1 MECPEKL
8 FLFFLFK
15 SNFPFFSIF
24 RSTSFFS
31 SFSIHFY
38 ATLQLLVRPLASPQP
53 RLELERPRAQLQTLK
68 LNYKLV
74 MKRAGIQQKLKMSD
88 KV

>member
-15 SNFPFFSIF
+15 SNFPFFHFSF
-24 RSTSFFS
+24 NEFFS

-53 RLELERPRAQLQTLK
+53 RLELERPRAQLHTLK